1 MPSEPNEVGR
11 FVFGIRLYRYPD
23 GTVEY
28 RTQSRNQ
35 GIPIEIVLM
44 QLKAF
49 LRNQENDYF
58 DKYDKSVSKTDFKG
72 DDET

>member
-1 MPSEPNEVGR
+1 MPKESQDPKVIGR
-11 FVFGIRLYRYPD
+11 FAFGITLYRYSD

-44 QLKAF
+44 QIKAF
-49 LRNQENDYF
+49 LRNQENEYF
-58 DKYDKSVSKTDFKG
+58 DRYDSSVSKFKNG
-72 DDET
+72 D